1 MCILIARGAEKR
13 FCLDFSLIEG
23 GSNPAPRHFIVILA
37 AANFQQLTK
46 VFIHTT
52 LLNHINAV
60 IIIVDDDRKGI
71 NFSLF
76 CYCRVFFFDPLLL
89 IDVSKSSQR
98 HDFLNQ
104 GHIFLA
110 VGSALKK
117 VIQQQLVQ
125 EHVTLQK
132 SPYSEDFLR
141 LDGCSTRK
149 KGACYQ
155 ILPTLI
161 LERNDTLLFQT
172 YLTADE
178 ALKEAVIL
186 VDG

>member
-13 FCLDFSLIEG
+13 LCLDISLIEG
-23 GSNPAPRHFIVILA
+23 GSNPAPRHSVVILA

-52 LLNHINAV
+52 LLSHINAV
-60 IIIVDDDRKGI
+60 VIIIIIVDDDRKGI

-132 SPYSEDFLR
+132 VTLFRRFLEIRWLLDKKKRSVLPDTTYPYFREKWYPIISNLPHR
-141 LDGCSTRK
+141 RRST
-149 KGACYQ
+149 
-155 ILPTLI
+155 
-161 LERNDTLLFQT
+161 
-172 YLTADE
+172 
-178 ALKEAVIL
+178 
-186 VDG
+186 

>member
-76 CYCRVFFFDPLLL
+76 LLLQGFFFDPLLL

-132 SPYSEDFLR
+132 VTLFRRFLEIRWLLDKKKRSVLPDTTYPYFRE
-141 LDGCSTRK
+141 K
-149 KGACYQ
+149 
-155 ILPTLI
+155 
-161 LERNDTLLFQT
+161 
-172 YLTADE
+172 
-178 ALKEAVIL
+178 
-186 VDG
+186 

>member
-13 FCLDFSLIEG
+13 LCLDFSLIEG

-76 CYCRVFFFDPLLL
+76 LLLQGFFFDPLLL

-104 GHIFLA
+104 GHTFLA

-132 SPYSEDFLR
+132 VTLFRRFLEIRWLLDKKKRSVLPDTTYPYFRE
-141 LDGCSTRK
+141 K
-149 KGACYQ
+149 
-155 ILPTLI
+155 
-161 LERNDTLLFQT
+161 
-172 YLTADE
+172 
-178 ALKEAVIL
+178 
-186 VDG
+186 